1 MKILERIYKV
11 SGKFLV
17 CSAILPSKFYIKNMG
32 GVRMPSP
39 TKEWARVITS
49 FTELPESF
57 RMSIPA
63 DSLIPYMVYSPE
75 DNWGQRKTNEKM
87 TVLYP
92 ACITVYEKAKEGI
105 KQQEFFFGNL
115 QYVEQGS
122 ILLYSWLTFSGFKD
136 PKNAAATVEYNTVV
150 QELFHPFVEAIR
162 QSFYSLE
169 RGQGNLDWGPL
180 DFLRSQDYKYWNYSK
195 EAILPGSN
203 IQKVIYQQQVQE
215 QKWFFMERIIT
226 LPHIL
231 LQTEGELIIIRDK
244 HVKGKKLRNEARY
257 GAERIYIPLRSVKC
271 IKIIPVLEKEM
282 FQLALELEN
291 YSFTLLYSKDKE
303 GTLKDFFN

>member
-1 MKILERIYKV
+1 
-11 SGKFLV
+11 
-17 CSAILPSKFYIKNMG
+17 
-32 GVRMPSP
+32 
-39 TKEWARVITS
+39 
-49 FTELPESF
+49 
-57 RMSIPA
+57 
-63 DSLIPYMVYSPE
+63 
-75 DNWGQRKTNEKM
+75 M

-92 ACITVYEKAKEGI
+92 ACITVCEKAKEGI

-169 RGQGNLDWGPL
+169 RGQGNLDWGSL
-180 DFLRSQDYKYWNYSK
+180 DFLRSQDYKYWNYYK

-231 LQTEGELIIIRDK
+231 IQTEGELIIIRDK
-244 HVKGKKLRNEARY
+244 HVKGKNSVMKHDMVLK
-257 GAERIYIPLRSVKC
+257 GFRSVKC